1 MKRFASLAA
10 AVLAALALPAC
21 AHGVGSLARI
31 TVIDRTTN
39 AELPVHWKDGR
50 AYVAGQ
56 PGNEYRIRVR
66 NVAGEDLLAVVSV
79 DGVNV
84 ITGQTADASQSGY
97 VVGSYASMDLAGWR
111 KDMSRTAAFYFT
123 TLPDSY
129 AARTGRPD
137 DVGVIGVALFRRKP
151 AEPVAVEPYR
161 PMPFAKRESSGGAPA
176 PAAPATSSPPER
188 NKLRDS
194 AAERAQA
201 DSPLGTGHGRQER
214 NPARWT
220 EFERATAYPVE
231 TIAIY
236 YDSTRNLVAQGVI
249 PAAPRPRDPSP
260 FPGFVP
266 DPVSQLRFWH
276 RPPGA

>member
-1 MKRFASLAA
+1 MKRLAVLAA
-10 AVLAALALPAC
+10 AVLAAITLPAC
-21 AHGVGSLARI
+21 AHGVGGLARL

-39 AELPVHWKDGR
+39 VELPVHWKDGR

-56 PGNEYRIRVR
+56 PGNEYQIRLR

-84 ITGQTADASQSGY
+84 ITGQTAQHSQSGY
-97 VVGSYASMDLAGWR
+97 ILGSYRSMDVAGWR
-111 KDMSRTAAFYFT
+111 KDMQRTASFYFT

-137 DVGVIGVALFRRKP
+137 NVGVIGVALYKRKAP
-151 AEPVAVEPYR
+151 DPAPFAEPER
-161 PMPFAKRESSGGAPA
+161 PAPFAKQESAAGTTS
-176 PAAPATSSPPER
+176 PAAPAVRNDSRER
-188 NKLRDS
+188 AQKQ
-194 AAERAQA
+194 AQA

-214 NPARWT
+214 NPTYWA
-220 EFERATAYPVE
+220 EFERSSPYPVE
-231 TIAIY
+231 TITLY

-249 PAAPRPRDPSP
+249 RAPAPRDPNP